1 MLAATRLVPGVH
13 TMTSHFDPR
22 LSLVVVVCAVAGC
35 SVSHDAPLQVTI
47 EDVGEIYTVCRGSV
61 IVRRELSF
69 AGVTYQLESDE
80 FLESGVKQ
88 FAITKLDKLVPVDM
102 PRAMPDPDSDLDG
115 NGNRYQE
122 GTVYRW
128 DGGLEA
134 VIEKG
139 EWKPVTVTREP
150 PSCARQSPPAL
161 PKVRRKAEADIRR
174 RESIRGGVSQATDQE
189 LFDPSIT
196 GFLFND
202 PDRPPKP
209 IR

>member
-1 MLAATRLVPGVH
+1 
-13 TMTSHFDPR
+13 MTTHADLR
-22 LSLVVVVCAVAGC
+22 LSLVVVVCSLAGC
-35 SVSHDAPLQVTI
+35 GVSHDAPVQVTI

-69 AGVTYQLESDE
+69 AEVTYQLESDE
-80 FLESGVKQ
+80 FLESGVKR
-88 FAITKLDKLVPVDM
+88 FAISKLDKLVPVDM

-115 NGNRYQE
+115 NGNRYRE

-139 EWKPVTVTREP
+139 EWKPVTVTREL
-150 PSCARQSPPAL
+150 PSCARESAPAL
-161 PKVRRKAEADIRR
+161 PKVRRKAEPDIRR
-174 RESIRGGVSQATDQE
+174 RESIKGGISQLTDNE
-189 LFDPSIT
+189 LLNPPIT
-196 GFLFND
+196 GFLFDD
-202 PDRPPKP
+202 PDGAPKP

>member
-1 MLAATRLVPGVH
+1 
-13 TMTSHFDPR
+13 MTTHSDLRFP
-22 LSLVVVVCAVAGC
+22 LVVVVCSLAGC
-35 SVSHDAPLQVTI
+35 SVSHDGPVEVTI
-47 EDVGEIYTVCRGSV
+47 EDVGKLYTVCSGSV

-69 AGVTYQLESDE
+69 AEVTYQLESDE
-80 FLESGVKQ
+80 FFESGVKR
-88 FAITKLDKLVPVDM
+88 FAITKLEKLVPVAM

-139 EWKPVTVTREP
+139 EWKPVTVTREL
-150 PSCARQSPPAL
+150 PSCARESAPAL
-161 PKVRRKAEADIRR
+161 PKVRRKAEPDIRP
-174 RESIRGGVSQATDQE
+174 RESINGGISQATDDE
-189 LFDPSIT
+189 LFNPTIT
-196 GFLFND
+196 GFLFDD
-202 PDRPPKP
+202 PDRAPKP